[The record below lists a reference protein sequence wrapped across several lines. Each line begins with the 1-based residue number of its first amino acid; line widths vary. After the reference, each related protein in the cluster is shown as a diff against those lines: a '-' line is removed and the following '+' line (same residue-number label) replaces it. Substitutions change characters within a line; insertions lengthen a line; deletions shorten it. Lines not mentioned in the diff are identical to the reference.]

1 MEYGPRGK
9 HGSCKLLLLSGAI
22 GSGKTKVACE
32 LIKNFGFVK
41 IASSGYLSSLI
52 PAEERKEGDE
62 RRQQLQEL
70 GDRLDDET
78 GYRWIVDPVAT
89 QAIQDSP
96 DTQNWLVDAVRK
108 KRQVEL
114 FRERFGI
121 LVRHVHL
128 TASEEVL
135 RSRYAQKGSD
145 YDAVITHPNEV
156 NARSLESLADL
167 ALDTSAARAE
177 LLTTKIWSLWE
188 S

>member
-1 MEYGPRGK
+1 MAVE
-9 HGSCKLLLLSGAI
+9 KLLLLSGAI
-22 GSGKTKVACE
+22 GSGKTKVATE
-32 LIKNFGFVK
+32 LIEKSEFFK

-52 PAEERKEGDE
+52 PPEELKEGDE
-62 RRQQLQEL
+62 RRRQLQEL
-70 GDRLDDET
+70 GDHLDDET

-89 QAIQDSP
+89 QAIQRSP
-96 DTQNWLVDAVRK
+96 DTKNWLVDAVRK
-108 KRQVEL
+108 ERQVEL

-145 YDAVITHPNEV
+145 YDAVMSHPNEV
-156 NARSLESLADL
+156 NARGLEGLADL
-167 ALDTSAARAE
+167 VLDTSAARAE
-177 LLTTKIWSLWE
+177 PLTTKIWSLWE

>member
-1 MEYGPRGK
+1 MAVE
-9 HGSCKLLLLSGAI
+9 KLLLLSGAI
-22 GSGKTKVACE
+22 GSGKTEVACE
-32 LIKNFGFVK
+32 LIKNFEFVK

-52 PAEERKEGDE
+52 PAEQRKEGDE
-62 RRQQLQEL
+62 RRRQLQEL

-78 GYRWIVDPVAT
+78 GYRWIVDPVAI

-96 DTQNWLVDAVRK
+96 STRNWLVDAVRK

-114 FRERFGI
+114 FRERFGS

-145 YDAVITHPNEV
+145 YDTVVMHPNEV
-156 NARSLESLADL
+156 NARSLEGFADL
-167 ALDTSAARAE
+167 VLDTSAARAE
-177 LLTTKIWSLWE
+177 PLTTEIWSLWE